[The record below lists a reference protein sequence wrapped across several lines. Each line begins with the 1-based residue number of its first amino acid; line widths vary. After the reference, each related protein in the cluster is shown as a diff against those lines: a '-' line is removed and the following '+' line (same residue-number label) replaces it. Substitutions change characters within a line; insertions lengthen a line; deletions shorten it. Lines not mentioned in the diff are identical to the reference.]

1 MFLSHIQSLTAF
13 LLFQFYYAFI
23 AAGIVLFLMNLL
35 FVVSRTKKFTPFNY
49 VRTGLNVLLALGLCL
64 VTLLGVNE
72 TAMDNYNGTPWILP
86 TICLTFFVVLIINH
100 LPHPSR
106 FWARS
111 RGRHNDEGTAF
122 LGEHSR
128 KRSDEA
134 SAKAPIYHVTQSY
147 HNAPNQENAT
157 GYDNATAYSNNAAA
171 YPNATA
177 YQTDPSYHNATAYNS
192 NNNNDISYHSDASYN
207 NGSSYHAVAW
217 TGQQPTDAT

>member
-1 MFLSHIQSLTAF
+1 MN
-13 LLFQFYYAFI
+13 
-23 AAGIVLFLMNLL
+23 VLFI
-35 FVVSRTKKFTPFNY
+35 VSRTKKFTPFNY
-49 VRTGLNVLLALGLCL
+49 VRTGLNMLLALGLCL

-72 TAMDNYNGTPWILP
+72 AAMDTYDGTPWILP

-128 KRSDEA
+128 KRNDEA

-147 HNAPNQENAT
+147 HHNAPNQDNAT
-157 GYDNATAYSNNAAA
+157 GYDNATAYPNPAA
-171 YPNATA
+171 
-177 YQTDPSYHNATAYNS
+177 YHNATAYN
-192 NNNNDISYHSDASYN
+192 NNN
-207 NGSSYHAVAW
+207 SSYHNAVAYNSDTSYQSDPSYQAVPW
-217 TGQQPTDAT
+217 TGQPGTAT